1 MFKRIDH
8 VEIIPRDFERSIGFY
23 TGVLGFTV
31 KQRLKVAASP
41 LEEIAYLELGDTL
54 LELMRVPDAA
64 CATAEP
70 WSAGYRMM
78 ALEVEDMDQAI
89 VYLAGKGVTITWG
102 PVDLGKSKRAEIH
115 DTDGFPIEL
124 RQW

>member
-8 VEIIPRDFERSIGFY
+8 VEIIPSDFEKSIEFY
-23 TGVLGFTV
+23 TEVLGFVV
-31 KQRLKVAASP
+31 KQRMKVAAPP
-41 LEEIAYLELGDTL
+41 LDEIAYLELGDTL

-64 CATAEP
+64 CATTEP
-70 WSAGYRMM
+70 WNVGYRMM

-89 VYLAGKGVTITWG
+89 EYLAGKGVAITWG

-115 DTDGFPIEL
+115 DADGFPIEL

>member
-8 VEIIPRDFERSIGFY
+8 VEIIPIDFEKSIGFY
-23 TGVLGFTV
+23 TEVLGFIV
-31 KQRLKVAASP
+31 KQRLKVAAPP
-41 LEEIAYLELGDTL
+41 LVEIAYLELGDTV

-64 CATAEP
+64 CATTEP
-70 WSAGYRMM
+70 WSVGYRMM

-89 VYLAGKGVTITWG
+89 EYLAGKGVAITWG

>member
-8 VEIIPRDFERSIGFY
+8 VEIIPNDFEKSIGFY
-23 TGVLGFTV
+23 TEVLGFVV
-31 KQRLKVAASP
+31 KQRLEVAAPP
-41 LEEIAYLELGDTL
+41 LVEIAYLELGDTV

-64 CATAEP
+64 CATSEP
-70 WSAGYRMM
+70 WSVGYRMM

-89 VYLAGKGVTITWG
+89 EYLAGKGVAITWG
-102 PVDLGKSKRAEIH
+102 PVDLGKSKRAEIK
-115 DTDGFPIEL
+115 DTDGIPIEL

>member
-23 TGVLGFTV
+23 TGVLGFV
-31 KQRLKVAASP
+31 IKQRLKVAAPP
-41 LEEIAYLELGDTL
+41 LVEIAYLELGGTV

-64 CATAEP
+64 CATTEP
-70 WSAGYRMM
+70 WSTGYRMM
-78 ALEVEDMDQAI
+78 ALEVVDMDQAI
-89 VYLAGKGVTITWG
+89 EYLAGKGVAITWG

>member
-8 VEIIPRDFERSIGFY
+8 VEIIPIDFEKSIGFY
-23 TGVLGFTV
+23 TEVLGFVV
-31 KQRLKVAASP
+31 KQRLKVAAPP
-41 LEEIAYLELGDTL
+41 LVEIAYLELGDTV

-64 CATAEP
+64 CAATEP
-70 WSAGYRMM
+70 WSVGYRMM

-89 VYLAGKGVTITWG
+89 EYLAGKGVAITWG
-102 PVDLGKSKRAEIH
+102 PVDMGKSKRAEIH

>member
-8 VEIIPRDFERSIGFY
+8 VEIIPIDFEKSIGFY
-23 TGVLGFTV
+23 TEVLGFIV
-31 KQRLKVAASP
+31 KQRLKVAAPP
-41 LEEIAYLELGDTL
+41 LDEIAYLELGDTV

-64 CATAEP
+64 CATTEP
-70 WSAGYRMM
+70 WSVGYRMM

-89 VYLAGKGVTITWG
+89 EYLAGKGVAITWG
-102 PVDLGKSKRAEIH
+102 PVDLGRSKRAEIH